1 MKKITLLFAFLL
13 AATIGTAQS
22 KGTGPINLPNG
33 MIVDLTLNN
42 NTSKVT
48 LVLTGP
54 ADRWFALGIGVSQG
68 FGMSAGDVLVY
79 TNTTSPALTD
89 RRFGGF
95 ANPVQDASQ
104 NWTTVSDI
112 VTGLDRTLT
121 LTRDLTNTDTAGTD
135 FQMPYATTNSFS
147 IVAMRTASATFTL
160 GYHGSS
166 ASAAGYATAT
176 FTTLGNTDFSL
187 NASTIYPNPSK
198 GTFKITTKTNLTA
211 VTIYSQSGALIKTLN
226 IESTDATEVSVDD
239 LQTGVYLLELQNGT
253 EKIWKKVV
261 IE

>member
-1 MKKITLLFAFLL
+1 MTKITTLL
-13 AATIGTAQS
+13 AFFLALAIGNAQS

-68 FGMSAGDVLVY
+68 FGMSAGDVIVY

-104 NWTTVSDI
+104 NWTTVSDV
-112 VTGLDRTLT
+112 VTSLDRTLT

-147 IVAMRTASATFTL
+147 IVAMRTNSASFSMS
-160 GYHGSS
+160 YHGDSTT
-166 ASAAGYATAT
+166 AGAFTTAT
-176 FTTLGNTDFSL
+176 FTTLGTTDFSL
-187 NASTIYPNPSK
+187 NASSIYPNPSN
-198 GTFKITTKTNLTA
+198 GTFKIATKTNLTS
-211 VTIYSQSGALIKTLN
+211 VTIYSQSGALIKT
-226 IESTDATEVSVDD
+226 IKVDSTDATEVSVSD
-239 LQTGVYLLELQNGT
+239 LQTGVYLLELQNDT

-261 IE
+261 VE